1 MLKNILFVV
10 LAAIA
15 TLTATSQSNTPC
27 SGTVTLPVNATCVYT
42 AGTTV
47 GATYQTNAN
56 NGGVPGCASPGAP
69 DVWYL
74 FTAPA
79 SGSVFIETTAGTIT
93 DGGMEVYSGSC
104 GAWVSLGCD
113 DDSGT
118 GLMPQLT
125 LPGLTPGVTYA
136 IRFWQ
141 YGGTG
146 TGTFNICI
154 QSISI
159 TAPANDECAGATA
172 LTVNPNNLCGTVTA
186 GTIEYATA
194 SAQANTCGGTDDD
207 DVWYSFVATGTSHLI
222 SLLNI
227 TGSTS
232 DLYISVFSG
241 TCGSI
246 GAPILCSDPESTVVS
261 GLTPGNT
268 YYVRV
273 YSWTSTTGQ
282 TSDFNICIGTPP
294 PPPANDE
301 CAGAIA
307 LTVNPTNICTTVT
320 PGTIYSATASAQ
332 ANTCGGTDDD
342 DIWYSFVAT
351 GTAHLI
357 SLLNI
362 TGSTS
367 DLYIS
372 VFSGTCG
379 SIGAPILCSDPET
392 TVVSGLTPGNT
403 YYVRIYSWT
412 STTGQTSAFNV
423 CIGTPPPPPA
433 NDECAGAVNV
443 PVSTSTCSYVTGT
456 IYSATASAQA
466 NSCGGTDDDDV
477 WYSFVATSPS
487 VQISMANV
495 SGSTTDLYHAVYSGT
510 CGSIGAAL
518 VCSDP
523 NNSTVTGLT
532 IGNTYYV
539 RIYSWTSTA
548 GQTTTFDLCIMEA
561 GACGTPSNQD
571 YCVAPAILTQGPG
584 NFSSST
590 SGTYTSDTPAN
601 LNSVF
606 CGSIENNSWYQ
617 FTATATSHTFSF
629 TSVTGGSCSWGVQ
642 AEVYNVTEDV
652 NGCCTNFAST
662 SNCWNPGT
670 MSTGTVT
677 ATGLTIGNTYLL
689 MVDGNAG
696 SVCDY
701 TVSNWEATGILSH
714 HLLGFTGEA
723 LPHANQLNWRTS
735 QEMNSN
741 HYKILRSTDGIN
753 FDVIGTIASKGNSNV
768 DNDYIFNDN
777 NLHASLY
784 YYKISEVSND
794 GIVQESS
801 VITIIR
807 NPVAGDIQLY
817 PNPAVDLLTIEG
829 STNFLPETYKI
840 TDLSGKLITS
850 GNFNSGNAISLYDIE
865 NGIYL
870 INVTDASG
878 ASVSKTFVKQ

>member
-1 MLKNILFVV
+1 
-10 LAAIA
+10 
-15 TLTATSQSNTPC
+15 
-27 SGTVTLPVNATCVYT
+27 
-42 AGTTV
+42 
-47 GATYQTNAN
+47 
-56 NGGVPGCASPGAP
+56 
-69 DVWYL
+69 
-74 FTAPA
+74 
-79 SGSVFIETTAGTIT
+79 
-93 DGGMEVYSGSC
+93 
-104 GAWVSLGCD
+104 
-113 DDSGT
+113 
-118 GLMPQLT
+118 
-125 LPGLTPGVTYA
+125 
-136 IRFWQ
+136 
-141 YGGTG
+141 
-146 TGTFNICI
+146 
-154 QSISI
+154 
-159 TAPANDECAGATA
+159 
-172 LTVNPNNLCGTVTA
+172 
-186 GTIEYATA
+186 
-194 SAQANTCGGTDDD
+194 
-207 DVWYSFVATGTSHLI
+207 
-222 SLLNI
+222 
-227 TGSTS
+227 
-232 DLYISVFSG
+232 
-241 TCGSI
+241 
-246 GAPILCSDPESTVVS
+246 
-261 GLTPGNT
+261 
-268 YYVRV
+268 
-273 YSWTSTTGQ
+273 
-282 TSDFNICIGTPP
+282 
-294 PPPANDE
+294 
-301 CAGAIA
+301 
-307 LTVNPTNICTTVT
+307 
-320 PGTIYSATASAQ
+320 
-332 ANTCGGTDDD
+332 
-342 DIWYSFVAT
+342 
-351 GTAHLI
+351 
-357 SLLNI
+357 
-362 TGSTS
+362 
-367 DLYIS
+367 
-372 VFSGTCG
+372 
-379 SIGAPILCSDPET
+379 
-392 TVVSGLTPGNT
+392 
-403 YYVRIYSWT
+403 
-412 STTGQTSAFNV
+412 
-423 CIGTPPPPPA
+423 
-433 NDECAGAVNV
+433 
-443 PVSTSTCSYVTGT
+443 
-456 IYSATASAQA
+456 
-466 NSCGGTDDDDV
+466 
-477 WYSFVATSPS
+477 
-487 VQISMANV
+487 
-495 SGSTTDLYHAVYSGT
+495 
-510 CGSIGAAL
+510 
-518 VCSDP
+518 
-523 NNSTVTGLT
+523 
-532 IGNTYYV
+532 
-539 RIYSWTSTA
+539 
-548 GQTTTFDLCIMEA
+548 MEA